1 MKSREDI
8 SKELR
13 EISTFMAGI
22 EKTNPYNVPEG
33 YFARLPHLILSNIH
47 QREDQVNEISSELA
61 VVAPLLNTISKQRV
75 QAVPPGYFN
84 QVNFAAPVLQ
94 QQRKPA
100 KIINLPT
107 AGRWIPMA
115 AAAVITGIVITGA
128 FMFTNNRDSHIE
140 YEKYTH
146 TDMPAGLTEVSEA
159 DIEKYLNEPE
169 HTVLTQPVTVS
180 VTEEEL
186 FDVTGTIQL
195 LSDEVLTQY
204 ITENADPTETAAE
217 AKNK

>member
-1 MKSREDI
+1 MKSREHI
-8 SKELR
+8 SNELR
-13 EISTFMAGI
+13 EISSFMAGI
-22 EKTNPYNVPEG
+22 EKINPYNVPEG
-33 YFARLPHLILSNIH
+33 YFAQLPHLILSNMQ
-47 QREDQVNEISSELA
+47 QREDRVNEISSELT

-75 QAVPPGYFN
+75 QAVPPDYFN

-100 KIINLPT
+100 KVINLPS
-107 AGRWIPMA
+107 AGRWMPMTV
-115 AAAVITGIVITGA
+115 AAVITGIVITGA

-146 TDMPAGLTEVSEA
+146 TDIPAGLTEVSEA

-180 VTEEEL
+180 VTEEEF
-186 FDVTGTIQL
+186 FDVTSTIQL

-204 ITENADPTETAAE
+204 ITENADLIEPAAE